1 MVLKNKAT
9 EKIPKSVK
17 LQLILERE
25 GSKIWGRVLVA
36 DNLIVD
42 SATSIQG
49 LEKKLRKA
57 LVNFE
62 GITEVEF
69 EYAYDL
75 TVFFEE
81 FDFLNQS
88 KIAEL
93 AGINPGLIRQYS
105 SGHKQPSM
113 EQVSKIEKAIR
124 RMAEKLSSVQLSS
137 KAFTH

>member
-1 MVLKNKAT
+1 MVIKNKSI
-9 EKIPKSVK
+9 KRMSKPGK
-17 LQLILERE
+17 LQLTLERE
-25 GSKIWGRVLVA
+25 GSKIWGRVSVA

-49 LEKKLRKA
+49 LEKKIRKA

-62 GITEVEF
+62 GITDVEF

-75 TVFFEE
+75 TIFFEE
-81 FDFLNQS
+81 FNFLNQS

-105 SGHKQPSM
+105 TGHKHPSM
-113 EQVSKIEKAIR
+113 EQVAKIEKAIR
-124 RMAEKLSSVQLSS
+124 GMAEKLKMVQLSS
-137 KAFTH
+137 KSYTE